1 VDAPEISSKALWDD
15 ATDGRFSVR
24 EYEERRLRQA
34 AKMEAMG
41 RMAAAIAHD
50 FNNILGAIL
59 GHGDLAQMKLS
70 KQSAVRRHVDE
81 AMRAAARGKGL
92 VERILAFSR
101 REQNARVPVQIQGVV
116 EEALALL
123 GPSVGPHV
131 RVDKLLDAADA
142 AVLADPTQLH
152 QAVMNLCTNA
162 VQAIERHGVVT
173 VMLARVRVDKPSAL
187 SHGTLAS
194 GDYVRLGISD
204 TGAGIP
210 PAAFDRLFEPFF
222 TTKGSGK
229 GTGLGLSLV
238 HAIVTD
244 LGGVIDVA
252 TEVGVGTT
260 FTVWL
265 PAAGGAPARHAGH
278 GSVLPRGNA
287 EAVMVVDD
295 DPALVGVSEEM
306 LAELGYRPT
315 GFRSSVAAL
324 EILSAEP
331 GRFDI
336 VLIDE
341 VMPELSG
348 SGLAAEIRRLRP
360 DMPIL
365 LMSGYSG
372 RDFMERAELAGV
384 DAVLRKPLMSRD
396 IAEPIARV
404 LASKVRQFRL

>member
-1 VDAPEISSKALWDD
+1 
-15 ATDGRFSVR
+15 
-24 EYEERRLRQA
+24 
-34 AKMEAMG
+34 
-41 RMAAAIAHD
+41 
-50 FNNILGAIL
+50 
-59 GHGDLAQMKLS
+59 
-70 KQSAVRRHVDE
+70 
-81 AMRAAARGKGL
+81 
-92 VERILAFSR
+92 
-101 REQNARVPVQIQGVV
+101 VV

-123 GPSVGPHV
+123 EPSVGPHV

-142 AVLADPTQLH
+142 AVVADPTQLH

-173 VMLARVRVDKPSAL
+173 VTLSRGQVEAPTAL
-187 SHGTLAS
+187 SHGTLPA
-194 GDYVRLGISD
+194 GNYVRLAISD

-260 FTVWL
+260 FTLWL
-265 PAAGGAPARHAGH
+265 PAASGAPARRAGH
-278 GSVLPRGNA
+278 GSDLPRGDGQ
-287 EAVMVVDD
+287 AVMVVDD
-295 DPALVGVSEEM
+295 DPALVAVSEEM

-324 EILSAEP
+324 EILCAEP

-365 LMSGYSG
+365 LMSGYAG
-372 RDFMERAELAGV
+372 RDLMERAELAGA
-384 DAVLRKPLMSRD
+384 DAVLRKPLVSRD
-396 IAEPIARV
+396 IAVPIARA
-404 LASKVRQFRL
+404 LAGKVR